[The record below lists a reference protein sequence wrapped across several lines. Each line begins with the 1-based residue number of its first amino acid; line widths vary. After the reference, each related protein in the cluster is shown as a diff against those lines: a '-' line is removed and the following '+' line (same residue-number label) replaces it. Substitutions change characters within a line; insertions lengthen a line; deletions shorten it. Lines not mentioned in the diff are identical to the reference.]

1 MLWIGQRNASLR
13 LIARTF
19 KTNVRVP
26 SRTLGPKKL
35 GPNSK
40 KLGPN
45 SNKSG
50 PTFRPMVQK
59 TAPIKP
65 IVQAKIFSRNPKKVK
80 TPKVASKRKLKP
92 YKLKNHKG
100 AVARFER

>member
-40 KLGPN
+40 K
-45 SNKSG
+45 SG

-65 IVQAKIFSRNPKKVK
+65 IVQKTAKIFSRNPKKVK